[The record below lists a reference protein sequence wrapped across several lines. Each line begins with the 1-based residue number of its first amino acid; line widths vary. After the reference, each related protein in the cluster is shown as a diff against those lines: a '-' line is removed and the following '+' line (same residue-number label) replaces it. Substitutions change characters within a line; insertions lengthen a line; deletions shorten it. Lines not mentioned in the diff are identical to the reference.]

1 MLKGC
6 LVNGAGGIE
15 PMTKRSVIQSERGPD
30 LEYDVLEAEDGTPEI
45 YVDGFTGLTFSVS
58 TVRLDLYSVI
68 GFTTEDDK
76 RIEQRLLKLRLVLP
90 TVNFLDLCKKS
101 LVSMRGNEEAISKSI
116 ESYGDQLR
124 QHLMIAAAEPSDS
137 KKET

>member
-1 MLKGC
+1 MM
-6 LVNGAGGIE
+6 A
-15 PMTKRSVIQSERGPD
+15 KRSVIQSERGPD
-30 LEYDVLEAEDGTPEI
+30 LDYDVLEAEEGTPEI
-45 YVDGFTGLTFSVS
+45 YVDGFTGLTLSVS

-76 RIEQRLLKLRLVLP
+76 RIEQRLLKLRLILP

-101 LVSMRGNEEAISKSI
+101 LESMRGNEEAITKSI
-116 ESYGDQLR
+116 ESLGDQFR
-124 QHLMIAAAEPSDS
+124 KHMMTATAEPSDS